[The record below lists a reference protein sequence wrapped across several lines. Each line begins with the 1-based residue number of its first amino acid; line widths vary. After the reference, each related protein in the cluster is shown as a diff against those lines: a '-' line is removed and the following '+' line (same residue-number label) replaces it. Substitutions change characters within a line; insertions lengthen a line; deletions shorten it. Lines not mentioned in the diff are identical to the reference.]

1 LDLAR
6 DEQLRRFEALI
17 SATSDF
23 IAIAS
28 VDGKVEF
35 LNQDGRWDGISTL
48 RDWRGGPPIPVEIS
62 SFLMQDPRTGEPL
75 ALATVQRDLRE
86 RVGAERQIA
95 AAQLALRAAEDRQQA
110 LLLHM
115 SDLLV
120 VVAADNAIVYV
131 SPPTA
136 RVLGYAPGEN
146 LGACLLDLIHPDDR
160 DAGAAHFEAV
170 FAQAGLSPAVE
181 LRLQTADG
189 SWRRYEAIANNLL
202 DDSTMAGVVFHR

>member
-1 LDLAR
+1 MDLAR

-35 LNQDGRWDGISTL
+35 LNQDGRWNGISTL

-62 SFLMQDPRTGEPL
+62 SFLMQ
-75 ALATVQRDLRE
+75 A
-86 RVGAERQIA
+86 
-95 AAQLALRAAEDRQQA
+95 
-110 LLLHM
+110 
-115 SDLLV
+115 
-120 VVAADNAIVYV
+120 
-131 SPPTA
+131 A